1 MKYVCAFVPALCV
14 AISACAEVSDSPLA
28 PDHAVEAPSA
38 LGAASAA
45 RGGGLWR
52 LRGGGHIRH
61 GAWDIGFSGQLT
73 AFPGD
78 SPGDPELPRNGK
90 LVVRFHRVSVGA
102 VSGGTFRATRIDA
115 VNFALPGDPTLCVA
129 AAFIGLTGTFNG
141 APGWTLLFRSSD
153 GGNGRSA
160 RAPDTARFSLSN
172 PSKVLVYGSAE
183 GEPGGDYPRE
193 SDCVGLGRKN
203 LDSGN
208 LRIAPPR

>member
-14 AISACAEVSDSPLA
+14 ALSACADVSDSPLA

-38 LGAASAA
+38 LGAASTA

-52 LRGGGHIRH
+52 LSGGGHIRH

-73 AFPGD
+73 AFPR
-78 SPGDPELPRNGK
+78 DPELPRNGK

-115 VNFALPGDPTLCVA
+115 VNFVVPEDPTLCMA

-141 APGWTLLFRSSD
+141 EPGWTLLFRSSD
-153 GGNGRSA
+153 GGKGRSA
-160 RAPDTARFSLSN
+160 RAPDTARFSLSD
-172 PSKVLVYGSAE
+172 PSSVLVYGSAA
-183 GEPGGDYPRE
+183 GDEPGGEYPRE
-193 SDCVGLGRKN
+193 SNCAGQGRKN
-203 LDSGN
+203 LDGGN
-208 LRIAPPR
+208 LKITPPR